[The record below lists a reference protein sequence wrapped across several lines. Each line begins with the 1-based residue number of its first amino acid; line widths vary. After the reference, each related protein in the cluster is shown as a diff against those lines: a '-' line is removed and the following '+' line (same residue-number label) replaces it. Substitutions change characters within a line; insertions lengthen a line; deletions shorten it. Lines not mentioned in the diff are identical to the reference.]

1 MSYAC
6 MDDAALKQE
15 VARLEQE
22 AHRLRSLSLSLD
34 MTRGK
39 PCPDQ
44 IDLSKP
50 MFDVLSSS
58 SSLYDAGVDAGNYGC
73 LEGLASARPL
83 FAEMLDVPIS
93 KVYVGDSSSLNI
105 MFDVVAHCFV
115 RGLRGNEPW
124 CKLQAKSNQATSE
137 QATSKQ
143 QDNTQANN
151 KQIIKFLCPSPG
163 YDRHFGLT
171 AHFGIENIAVPMNE
185 DGPNMDL
192 VQELVENDPMV
203 KGIWCVPKYQN
214 PMGITFSD
222 EVVRRFAALKPAAPD
237 FRIYWDNAYAVHDLS
252 DTPDSLL
259 NIFDAMDEAGSSDLV
274 FEFASTSKIT
284 FPGSGIACIA
294 ASEADLADIMV
305 SFSFERVS
313 SNKVEQLMHA
323 RYLPNMQAVTKHMQ
337 RHAEFV
343 RPRFELVEQKLTEGL
358 AGLEGVSWTHPNG
371 GYFVSFDG
379 PEGTAKAVVALAAE
393 LGVKMTAAGATWPYG
408 HDPYDTNIRIA
419 PTFPS
424 VDELAQALD
433 VFVVCVRL
441 VCAKRELKR
450 RAS

>member
-1 MSYAC
+1 MSYAR
-6 MDDAALKQE
+6 MDDAALGQE

-39 PCPDQ
+39 PCPEQ

-50 MFDVLSSS
+50 MLDVLTSSS
-58 SSLYDAGVDAGNYGC
+58 DLYDAGVDAGNYGC
-73 LEGLASARPL
+73 LEGLDSARSL
-83 FAEMLDVPIS
+83 FAEMLEVPID

-124 CKLQAKSNQATSE
+124 CKLQA
-137 QATSKQ
+137 
-143 QDNTQANN
+143 NN
-151 KQIIKFLCPSPG
+151 AQPIKFLCPSPG

-171 AHFGIENIAVPMNE
+171 AHFGIENIAVPMGE

-192 VQELVENDPMV
+192 VQELVENDPMI

-237 FRIYWDNAYAVHDLS
+237 FRIYWDNAYVVHDLS
-252 DTPDSLL
+252 DNPDTLL
-259 NIFDAMDEAGSSDLV
+259 NIFDAMDEAGTSDLV

-284 FPGSGIACIA
+284 FPGSGIACMA
-294 ASEADLADIMV
+294 ASEADLADVML

-323 RYLPNMQAVTKHMQ
+323 RYLPNMQAVSKHMQ
-337 RHAEFV
+337 RHAELA

-379 PEGTAKAVVALAAE
+379 PEGTAKAIIALAAE
-393 LGVKMTAAGATWPYG
+393 LGVKMTSAGATWPYG
-408 HDPYDTNIRIA
+408 QDPNDTNIRIA

-424 VDELAQALD
+424 IDELAQALD